1 MINLKIKKILL
12 STVFLVFPL
21 NNTAIF
27 ANELL
32 NVNNEFSLIAEARGY
47 REHED
52 KSEDEDDSHS
62 IDHNWKDHYHLIKS
76 IKLKRN
82 GNLKIRFC
90 EKVELLEG
98 QVFAD
103 KVKYDVK
110 DAYKIRKRSIV
121 WRLNKKG
128 TFKKGESVL
137 VNTKD
142 FLGRPIEKDPNL
154 NEVRSIDRGC
164 GLPFIYL
171 PPGVEV
177 SSEQSPIGLLGL
189 IVAVGVAIG
198 GGSSGGSGSS
208 SSN

>member
-1 MINLKIKKILL
+1 MKIKKILL
-12 STVFLVFPL
+12 SSLFLVFPL
-21 NNTAIF
+21 HNSAIF

-32 NVNNEFSLIAEARGY
+32 KVNNEFSLIAEARGY

>member
-1 MINLKIKKILL
+1 VINLKIKKILL

-21 NNTAIF
+21 HNTAIF

-62 IDHNWKDHYHLIKS
+62 IDHNWQDHYHLIKS

-110 DAYKIRKRSIV
+110 DAYKITKRSIV

-154 NEVRSIDRGC
+154 NEIRSIDRGC

-189 IVAVGVAIG
+189 VVAVGVAIG